1 MKKWLF
7 VLLSFLLV
15 GCGKNNS
22 KDILKQIEKKI
33 GDLGSYKVDGELTMY
48 NGDNKYTYSVTVNH
62 KKDSKYRV
70 SLINKVNSHEQI
82 ILRNDD
88 GVYVLT
94 PSLNKSF
101 KFQSDWPYNNSQ
113 VYILEQILTDIKN
126 DNEKTFEKKDS
137 EYIYTTKVNYSTN
150 NNLTKQKV
158 YFDKDCV
165 LKKVEV
171 YNGKDELQME
181 FKIKNFEADIRLE
194 DDIFKLD
201 KNAETKTNDKVSSVV
216 DDVIYPMYLP
226 VNTYLESEERISTE
240 TGERVILTFG
250 GDNAFTLIEETIT
263 VGKDLDVNLCYG
275 EPDIIIDTIGS
286 VDDSSINWLSGGI
299 EYSVVSTAL
308 DKDELISVAKSIS
321 SASITK

>member
-7 VLLSFLLV
+7 VLLSFLLI

-22 KDILKQIEKKI
+22 KDVLKQIEKKI
-33 GDLGSYKVDGELTMY
+33 NNLDSYKVDGELTMY

-126 DNEKTFEKKDS
+126 DKDKTFEQKGS

-150 NNLTKQKV
+150 NNLVKQKV
-158 YFDKDCV
+158 YFDKDSSI
-165 LKKVEV
+165 KKVEV
-171 YNGKDELQME
+171 YNEKDELQME
-181 FKIKNFEADIRLE
+181 FKINKLEENIRIE

-201 KNAETKTNDKVSSVV
+201 KNNTSKSAESVSSII

-226 VNTYLESEERISTE
+226 VNTYLESEQRVSTE

-250 GDNAFTLIEETIT
+250 GDNEFTIVEETVA
-263 VGKDLDVNLCYG
+263 VGKNLDVNLCSG

-286 VDDSSINWLSGGI
+286 IDDSTITWLSKGV
-299 EYSVVSTAL
+299 EYSIVSTSL
-308 DKDELISVAKSIS
+308 NKDELITVAKSIS